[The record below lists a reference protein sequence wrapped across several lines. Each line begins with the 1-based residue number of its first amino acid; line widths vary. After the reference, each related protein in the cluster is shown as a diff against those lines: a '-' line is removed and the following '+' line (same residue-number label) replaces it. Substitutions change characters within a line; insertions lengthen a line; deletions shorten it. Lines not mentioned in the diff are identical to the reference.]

1 VPGSRQRQWAS
12 YAILSRLVLIERL
25 WRLYTSQVVILQ
37 VVASVEL
44 TILMPG
50 TVVLHSSKKINL
62 GVWKFKVTRL
72 SVSLPVAHAG
82 YIQRYRQSG
91 HLKINNSNNYY

>member
-1 VPGSRQRQWAS
+1 VTGSRQRQWAS

-25 WRLYTSQVVILQ
+25 WRLYTSQVVSLQ

-50 TVVLHSSKKINL
+50 TVVDLL
-62 GVWKFKVTRL
+62 C
-72 SVSLPVAHAG
+72 
-82 YIQRYRQSG
+82 
-91 HLKINNSNNYY
+91 NYYAVEQGKLEISCLLCPSYPLHNEHLITISYSVIS